1 MKQKKL
7 WMLAAIL
14 TICGAVTGVVACDK
28 ANAQVDN
35 PAPAVKSTEL
45 IRTSQSWDGVELP
58 NYLQGRPELVAVK
71 YEFPAGQK
79 LGWHH
84 HPVMNCGILVQG

>member
-1 MKQKKL
+1 
-7 WMLAAIL
+7 MLAAIL

-45 IRTSQSWDGVELP
+45 IHQRYNGGT
-58 NYLQGRPELVAVK
+58 
-71 YEFPAGQK
+71 K
-79 LGWHH
+79 L
-84 HPVMNCGILVQG
+84 L

>member
-45 IRTSQSWDGVELP
+45 IHPRHNGGT
-58 NYLQGRPELVAVK
+58 
-71 YEFPAGQK
+71 K
-79 LGWHH
+79 L
-84 HPVMNCGILVQG
+84 L

>member
-45 IRTSQSWDGVELP
+45 IRTLQSCKQNRRKKSPAVALGL
-58 NYLQGRPELVAVK
+58 YLMK
-71 YEFPAGQK
+71 YSIYSSFASDANV
-79 LGWHH
+79 L
-84 HPVMNCGILVQG
+84 